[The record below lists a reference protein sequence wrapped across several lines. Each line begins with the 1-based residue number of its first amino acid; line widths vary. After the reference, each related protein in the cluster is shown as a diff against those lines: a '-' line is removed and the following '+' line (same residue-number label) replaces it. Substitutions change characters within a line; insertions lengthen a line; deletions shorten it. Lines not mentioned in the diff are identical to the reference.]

1 MGRTKVK
8 LAFIVNDAARKST
21 YKKRKNGLLKKVDEL
36 STLCG
41 IEACAII
48 FGPYD
53 PQPEIWPSPLGVQK
67 VLSKFMTV
75 PEFEKNK
82 KMVNPE
88 IFLKQRVM
96 KVKEKLNKQRREN
109 WEKEMT
115 MLLFQCLNAAKIVDN
130 NIAET
135 DLKNLSWMIEKN
147 LKHICRRLEG
157 EDSCNINSQVQLEM
171 AALPPPT
178 TSQNETLE
186 MNNADTI
193 TMNDH
198 GEEAIVFGNDAQIQN
213 EFWSN
218 LLP

>member
-8 LAFIVNDAARKST
+8 LAFIENDAARKST
-21 YKKRKNGLLKKVDEL
+21 YKKRKNGVLKKVDEL

-53 PQPEIWPSPLGVQK
+53 PQPEIWPAQVGVQK

-75 PEFEKNK
+75 PEIEKSK
-82 KMVNPE
+82 KMVIQE
-88 IFLKQRVM
+88 IFLKQRIM

-115 MLLFQCLNAAKIVDN
+115 MLVFQCLNAGKIVYN
-130 NIAET
+130 NIAVT
-135 DLKNLSWMIEKN
+135 DLKNLSWMMDKN

-157 EDSCNINSQVQLEM
+157 EDSCSINSQDQPKM

-198 GEEAIVFGNDAQIQN
+198 GEEAILFGNDAQIQN

-218 LLP
+218 L